1 MNVLASR
8 GSWLLAPTTFFVGVV
23 FFVCCWLVMPP
34 DALIASFDADGRS
47 VVELMT
53 LPLFAA
59 VIPLSWLCCP
69 VGGSLRRKAFW
80 SFVFSLLGFMAL
92 VRELDWHKAWFAQ
105 LWPDIAATF
114 PGTVFKMRF
123 LKAEFVP
130 FAPKLFVIL
139 FFALFFAATTGPLL
153 CFVRRL
159 IKGLFRMHPVSW
171 TMACFGAAGVMV
183 QACDRLPSMLRDNG
197 WLAPDLLDKGTG
209 SVAALMTAFE
219 EGGELMM
226 AVFALL
232 AILQAHVIYSPD
244 EPEADF
250 AKL

>member
-1 MNVLASR
+1 MNILASR
-8 GSWLLAPTTFFVGVV
+8 SSWLLAPTAFFVGIV
-23 FFVCCWLVMPP
+23 FLVCCWLVTPP
-34 DALIASFDADGRS
+34 DVLISSFDADGHS
-47 VVELMT
+47 MVELMT

-80 SFVFSLLGFMAL
+80 CFVFSLLGFMAL

-105 LWPDIAATF
+105 LWPDLAATF

-123 LKAEFVP
+123 LRADFVP
-130 FAPKLFVIL
+130 FAPKLFVAV

-153 CFVRRL
+153 YFIRRL
-159 IKGLFRMHPVSW
+159 VKGLFRLHPVSW
-171 TMACFGAAGVMV
+171 TMACFGASGVMV
-183 QACDRLPSMLRDNG
+183 QACDRMPSIMRDKG
-197 WLAPDLLDKGTG
+197 WLAADLLDKGTG
-209 SVAALMTAFE
+209 SAAALMTAFE

-232 AILQAHVIYSPD
+232 AILQAHAIYSPD

-250 AKL
+250 AGL